1 MTSKSIQLK
10 STITKTSQLHWTGM
24 WNELIG
30 GKKSKDRDTD
40 QILKSMSNSSSC
52 LLWAHVCGTKMM
64 FFELPK
70 GWDRYFFIPDNVLCQ
85 GICVLKSN
93 PFTFWYFWPKN
104 GQKRLKK
111 HHKRLGLVWSWF
123 GCDPRLTLTCLNK
136 KNGSKSPK
144 RCNWKSQNQAVSVI
158 FYS

>member
-1 MTSKSIQLK
+1 MQSASYEQN
-10 STITKTSQLHWTGM
+10 SPSSVLHAHSHGPFCYVHGTP
-24 WNELIG
+24 
-30 GKKSKDRDTD
+30 
-40 QILKSMSNSSSC
+40 
-52 LLWAHVCGTKMM
+52 HVCRTKMM

-136 KNGSKSPK
+136 KKRIKKSKKVQLKKPK
-144 RCNWKSQNQAVSVI
+144 SSSFSDI
-158 FYS
+158 L

>member
-1 MTSKSIQLK
+1 MT
-10 STITKTSQLHWTGM
+10 
-24 WNELIG
+24 
-30 GKKSKDRDTD
+30 
-40 QILKSMSNSSSC
+40 
-52 LLWAHVCGTKMM
+52 HVCRTKMM

-144 RCNWKSQNQAVSVI
+144 RCN
-158 FYS
+158 